1 MIATPLTGLLGVGVL
16 LAALATGLNDR
27 GRKQQQGNSNQTSW
41 HFEIDS
47 EKSTRGKES
56 KSRPVSTTFI
66 PYAAINEPIVSMRH
80 LEETPAS
87 LYTVQRIRFWNYST
101 GTSNRIYSAAGN
113 GNNSGLRLPR

>member
-1 MIATPLTGLLGVGVL
+1 MENSLCVFRMSVAFVS
-16 LAALATGLNDR
+16 LNDR

-66 PYAAINEPIVSMRH
+66 PYAAINEPMVLMSQGFN
-80 LEETPAS
+80 EASGGNPAS
-87 LYTVQRIRFWNYST
+87 FYTVQRIRFWNYST